1 MRRYTW
7 RTGVLETFLIGAAL
21 LTLVPIVGLI
31 NVAFKTSGNTSTA
44 LQFAGPYTL
53 ENFATAWID
62 GLLGAALLN
71 SAIVTVASVALLVVI
86 GSMVSYLIA
95 RRTESWSKGVFGLF
109 LLGLVIPGQL
119 SLLPLY
125 QTMVDVGL
133 VGTIP
138 GLVLVNVGAGLPFTV
153 FLFTTS
159 LRELPRDYEEAAM
172 IDGAGPVRTFA
183 LIVFPLLRPIVGTV
197 VILNAIA
204 VWNSFFVPLLYLAG
218 TGLETVPVRLYGFV
232 GQYTSNW
239 PVIFAGL
246 IITILP
252 VLVAF
257 FLLQRSV
264 MQGFSGGV
272 KG

>member
-1 MRRYTW
+1 MYRYTW
-7 RTGVLETFLIGAAL
+7 RTGAIETVLIGAAL
-21 LTLVPIVGLI
+21 LTLIPIIGLV
-31 NVAFKTSGNTSTA
+31 NVAFKAPSNLSTA
-44 LQFAGPYTL
+44 LDFAGPYTL
-53 ENFATAWID
+53 DNFATAWVD
-62 GLLGAALLN
+62 GLLGAALIN
-71 SAIVTVASVALLVVI
+71 SAVITTISVALLVAF

-95 RRTESWSKGVFGLF
+95 RRTASWSKGAYLAF
-109 LLGLVIPGQL
+109 LAGLVIPGQL

-125 QTMVDVGL
+125 QTMVDIRL
-133 VGTIP
+133 VGTLP
-138 GLVLVNVGAGLPFTV
+138 GIILVNVGAGLPFTV
-153 FLFTTS
+153 FLFTTF
-159 LRELPRDYEEAAM
+159 LRALPRDYEEAAM
-172 IDGAGPVRTFA
+172 IDGAGPIRTFT
-183 LIVFPLLRPIVGTV
+183 LVVFPLLRPIVGTV

-204 VWNSFFVPLLYLAG
+204 IWNSFFVPLLYLAG

-252 VLVAF
+252 VLVVF
-257 FLLQRSV
+257 FFLQRSV

>member
-1 MRRYTW
+1 MHRYTW
-7 RTGVLETFLIGAAL
+7 RTGILEVFLIGAAL
-21 LTLVPIVGLI
+21 LFLVPIVGLV
-31 NVAFKTSGNTSTA
+31 NVAFKAPANTSTA
-44 LQFAGPYTL
+44 LQFSGPYTL
-53 ENFATAWID
+53 DNFVQAWTE
-62 GLLGAALLN
+62 GMLGAALLN
-71 SAIVTVASVALLVVI
+71 STLITVASVLILVVV
-86 GSMVSYLIA
+86 GSMVSYLVA
-95 RRTESWSKGVFGLF
+95 RRTERWSKGLFLVF
-109 LLGLVIPGQL
+109 LLGLVVPGQL

-125 QTMVDVGL
+125 QTMVDIRL

-138 GLVLVNVGAGLPFTV
+138 GIVLLNVGAGLPFTV
-153 FLFTTS
+153 FLFTTF
-159 LRELPRDYEEAAM
+159 LRDLPRDYEEAAM

-183 LIVFPLLRPIVGTV
+183 LVVFPLLRPIVGTV
-197 VILNAIA
+197 VILNAIST
-204 VWNSFFVPLLYLAG
+204 WNSFFVPLLYLAG

-246 IITILP
+246 MITILP

-257 FLLQRSV
+257 FFLQRSV

>member
-1 MRRYTW
+1 MQRYTW
-7 RTGVLETFLIGAAL
+7 RTGVLETVLIGAAL
-21 LTLVPIVGLI
+21 LGLVPIIGLV
-31 NVAFKTSGNTSTA
+31 NVAFKAPSNTSTA
-44 LQFAGPYTL
+44 LQFSGAYTFD
-53 ENFATAWID
+53 NFATAWVD

-71 SAIVTVASVALLVVI
+71 STIITVSSVALLVVA

-95 RRTESWSKGVFGLF
+95 RRTESWSKGAFGVF

-125 QTMVDVGL
+125 QTMAGIGL

-138 GLVLVNVGAGLPFTV
+138 GLVLINVGAGLPFTV

-172 IDGAGPVRTFA
+172 IDGAGPVQSFA
-183 LIVFPLLRPIVGTV
+183 LVVFPLLRPTIGTV